1 MKILRYINFIILI
14 IIVSPAFSN
23 TNSTHYEN
31 DLSFSLPTILSEED
45 KKIYKRILNYQK
57 DGRWTQAGKLK
68 KNLSNNI
75 LSGYLEYDK
84 LMHPNKYKASYEE
97 LAHWFETYT
106 DYPPVLRKRVYSLLL
121 KRLPKEISKN
131 NFQKPKF
138 GKYLRGYGEDRR
150 KQITYNIKK
159 PIKIELKKKINNYMM
174 KSDHISL
181 TKYLKKN
188 NLSNEYA
195 YKLIGENIDKVFYKG
210 GLLNSLELYDF
221 YKNTLN
227 VKNAGF
233 LFKAGVNSYKIK
245 DYKKSKNYFSSCTKH
260 VSSIDVWMKSACL
273 YWSSMLENNTTK
285 KKNILLQASKFPRT
299 IYGQL
304 AREKLNLPEPFVW
317 NENNNNKNIKT
328 LVNFQNNI
336 AFRRVLALSEIQL
349 YNKADL
355 EIRNIYSL
363 INKSDLKNLFFLSEK
378 LNLAAALMRLGSKF
392 SKSDS
397 NLYIRGLYPT
407 PEWDLKDALVI
418 DKALL
423 FALIRRESAFNFR
436 AKSSKGARGLMQL
449 MPRTASKLEKDHRLR
464 YANKDNLYYIDL
476 NLKIGQNFLKDLI
489 YNTNTKSSILDTLI
503 AYNAGLSRL
512 KSWKKDIKEEDP
524 IVFIESIP
532 IKETR
537 WFVKYIL
544 TDLWIYRDKLGQ
556 EKPSRSLL
564 ANKKK
569 PLYKSLDYNYIQD
582 AKKR

>member
-1 MKILRYINFIILI
+1 MKLIHSINIILFI
-14 IIVSPAFSN
+14 LIAKSAFSN

-31 DLSFSLPTILSEED
+31 DLSFSIPTILSVED
-45 KKIYKRILNYQK
+45 RKIYKRILDYQK
-57 DGRWTQAGKLK
+57 DGRWTEASKLQK
-68 KNLSNNI
+68 SLNNNI

-84 LMHPNKYKASYEE
+84 LMHPNKYKASFEE

-106 DYPPVLRKRVYSLLL
+106 DYPPVLRRRVYSLLL
-121 KRLPKEISKN
+121 KRLPREISKS

-138 GKYLRGYGEDRR
+138 GNYLRGYGEDRR

-159 PIKIELKKKINNYMM
+159 PIKIKLKKKIDNYMM
-174 KSDHISL
+174 KSSHVSL
-181 TKYLKKN
+181 TEHLKRN
-188 NLSNEYA
+188 GLSNKYT
-195 YKLIGENIDKVFYKG
+195 YKLIGNNIDKIFHKG
-210 GLLNSLELYDF
+210 DLLNSLELYDF
-221 YKNTLN
+221 YKKELN
-227 VKNAGF
+227 INNPNF
-233 LFKAGVNSYKIK
+233 LFKAGINSYKVK
-245 DYKKSKNYFSSCTKH
+245 DYSKSKNYFRSCIKNTTN
-260 VSSIDVWMKSACL
+260 IDVWMKSSCL
-273 YWSSMLENNTTK
+273 YWYSMLEKNAIK
-285 KKNILLQASKFPRT
+285 KKNILRKAASFPRT

-304 AREKLNLPEPFVW
+304 ALEKLNIPEPFIW
-317 NENNNNKNIKT
+317 TEKNNDNNIKA
-328 LVNFQNNI
+328 LFNLHDNE
-336 AFRRVLALSEIQL
+336 AFRRVIALSEIQL

-363 INKSDLKNLFFLSEK
+363 INKNDLKNLFFLSEK
-378 LNLAAALMRLGSKF
+378 LNLAAVLMRLGSKF

-407 PEWDLKDALVI
+407 PDWDLKNALVV

-464 YANKDNLYYIDL
+464 YSNKDNLYSIDL

-512 KSWKKDIKEEDP
+512 KSWKKNIKEEDP

-582 AKKR
+582 AKNR

>member
-1 MKILRYINFIILI
+1 MKILSTINIIFFILI
-14 IIVSPAFSN
+14 LKPVFSN

-31 DLSFSLPTILSEED
+31 DLSFSIPTILSVED
-45 KKIYKRILNYQK
+45 RKIYKRILNYQK
-57 DGRWTQAGKLK
+57 DGRWAEASKLE
-68 KNLSNNI
+68 KNLNNNI
-75 LSGYLEYDK
+75 LLGYLEYDK
-84 LMHPNKYKASYEE
+84 LMHPNKYKASYNE
-97 LAHWFETYT
+97 LVYWFETYT
-106 DYPPVLRKRVYSLLL
+106 DYPPVLRRRVYSLLL

-150 KQITYNIKK
+150 QQITYNIKK
-159 PIKIELKKKINNYMM
+159 PIKIKLKKKIENYMM
-174 KSDHISL
+174 KSDHVSL
-181 TKYLKKN
+181 TEYLKKN
-188 NLSNEYA
+188 SFANEYSHR
-195 YKLIGENIDKVFYKG
+195 LIGRNIDKVFYKG
-210 GLLNSLELYDF
+210 DLLNSLELYDF

-227 VKNAGF
+227 INNSNF
-233 LFKAGVNSYKIK
+233 LFKAGVNSYKLK
-245 DYKKSKNYFSSCTKH
+245 QYKKSKNYFRSCTNH
-260 VSSIDVWMKSACL
+260 ASNTDVWTKSSCL
-273 YWSSMLENNTTK
+273 YWYSMLEKNTTK
-285 KKNILLQASKFPRT
+285 KKKILKEAASFPRT

-304 AREKLNLPEPFVW
+304 AIEKLNIPEPFIWGKKNNYKNIKVLK
-317 NENNNNKNIKT
+317 NLNNNN
-328 LVNFQNNI
+328 
-336 AFRRVLALSEIQL
+336 AFRRVIALSEIQL
-349 YNKADL
+349 YNQADL

-363 INKSDLKNLFFLSEK
+363 ISKSDLKNLFFLSEK
-378 LNLAAALMRLGSKF
+378 LNLAAVLMRLGSKF

-407 PEWDLKDALVI
+407 PNWDLKDAFVV

-449 MPRTASKLEKDHRLR
+449 MPRTASKLEKDHKLR
-464 YANKDNLYYIDL
+464 YANKDNLYSIDL

-489 YNTNTKSSILDTLI
+489 YNANTKSSILDTLI

-512 KSWKKDIKEEDP
+512 KSWKKNIKEEDP

-532 IKETR
+532 LKETR

-569 PLYKSLDYNYIQD
+569 PLYKSLDYNYTQD
-582 AKKR
+582 ARRK

>member
-1 MKILRYINFIILI
+1 MKIIRYINIIILI
-14 IIVSPAFSN
+14 VIISPAFSN
-23 TNSTHYEN
+23 TNSTHFEN
-31 DLSFSLPTILSEED
+31 DLSFSIPTVLSEED
-45 KKIYKRILNYQK
+45 RKIYKRILNYQK
-57 DGRWTQAGKLK
+57 DGRWVDASKLK

-84 LMHPNKYKASYEE
+84 LMHPNKYRASYKE

-106 DYPPVLRKRVYSLLL
+106 DYPPVLRRRVYSLLL

-159 PIKIELKKKINNYMM
+159 PIKIELKKKINSYMM

-195 YKLIGENIDKVFYKG
+195 YKLIRENIDKVFYKG
-210 GLLNSLELYDF
+210 DLLNSLELYDF
-221 YKNTLN
+221 YKNSLD
-227 VKNAGF
+227 VKNASF
-233 LFKAGVNSYKIK
+233 LFKAGVNAYKIK
-245 DYKKSKNYFSSCTKH
+245 DYKKSKNYFRSCIRH
-260 VSSIDVWMKSACL
+260 VSNIEAWMKSACL
-273 YWSSMLENNTTK
+273 YWSSMLENNINK
-285 KKNILLQASKFPRT
+285 KKNILMKTAKFPRT

-304 AREKLNLPEPFVW
+304 AREKLNLPEPFIW
-317 NENNNNKNIKT
+317 KDKNNNKNIKT

-363 INKSDLKNLFFLSEK
+363 ISKGDLKKLFFLSEK

-407 PEWDLKDALVI
+407 PEWDLKDALVV